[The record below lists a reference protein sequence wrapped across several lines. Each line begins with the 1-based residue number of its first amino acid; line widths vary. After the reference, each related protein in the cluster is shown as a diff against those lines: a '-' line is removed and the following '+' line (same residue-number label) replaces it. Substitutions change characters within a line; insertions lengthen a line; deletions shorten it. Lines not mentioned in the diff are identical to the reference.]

1 MNMNLPSAIQAL
13 EPSRSPFYKLREGP
27 DFFRVPV
34 EVIGITNFTSS
45 IKKNPEPQL
54 DSGKIRGPRSRP
66 MQKDDENADKRE

>member
-45 IKKNPEPQL
+45 IKKKPGTPIGFRE
-54 DSGKIRGPRSRP
+54 DSRSKKSTYAEGRR
-66 MQKDDENADKRE
+66 KC